1 MPENFG
7 DILNENR
14 LENNLTMRKLAEKMG
29 WVPSF
34 VAELENG
41 NRLPPKDLTVIEKLA
56 KFINVDSK
64 QLLILAQRE
73 RVKPQEDEDVM
84 KFFRTKGDLA
94 FTLCREAEGISDQV
108 LETIIENLRKEKKGK
123 NT

>member
-1 MPENFG
+1 MTKNFG
-7 DILNENR
+7 EILNENR
-14 LENNLTMRKLAEKMG
+14 RNSRLTMRKLADEMG
-29 WVPSF
+29 WAPSF
-34 VAELENG
+34 VAEIESG
-41 NRLPPKDLTVIEKLA
+41 HRMPPKDPTIIGKLA
-56 KFINVDSK
+56 KFINVDSN

-94 FTLCREAEGISDQV
+94 FTLCREAEGISDQA
-108 LETIIENLRKEKKGK
+108 LKTIIDNLRKEKEGE